1 MEPRLSPVSDKN
13 DLEIEYDRCLVREES
28 IVVVVVASAAHT
40 PRALLVLF
48 AKLMHGG
55 GWRMLW
61 FQIDVSGLSS
71 RLTVSGPAAPVV
83 ELGQSHDRVNAAV
96 SAFFCPWPAIP
107 ALSCAH
113 THFAPTQAMATVSR
127 AATSEQV
134 LRSSV
139 VPVHVQSRCLKVG
152 ELALRVELL
161 LGQRTMYDLS
171 LKRNCTKA
179 K

>member
-1 MEPRLSPVSDKN
+1 MLLRLQLMLD
-13 DLEIEYDRCLVREES
+13 
-28 IVVVVVASAAHT
+28 
-40 PRALLVLF
+40 LF

-96 SAFFCPWPAIP
+96 ICFLLPTASHTCSPRT
-107 ALSCAH
+107 H